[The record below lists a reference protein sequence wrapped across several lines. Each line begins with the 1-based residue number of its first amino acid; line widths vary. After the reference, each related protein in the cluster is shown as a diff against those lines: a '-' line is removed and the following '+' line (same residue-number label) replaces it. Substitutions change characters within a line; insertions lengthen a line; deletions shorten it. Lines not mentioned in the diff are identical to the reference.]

1 MMINFVL
8 SFFLIGANEDYSS
21 GPYHIFFPA
30 GMTEAV
36 FNISM
41 NDDDILEEIETFNII
56 INPSS
61 LPNNVKI
68 GAVDE
73 AVVTILDNDGEF
85 YQTVRHSPHHS

>member
-1 MMINFVL
+1 
-8 SFFLIGANEDYSS
+8 
-21 GPYHIFFPA
+21 
-30 GMTEAV
+30 MTEAV
-36 FNISM
+36 FHISM

-85 YQTVRHSPHHS
+85 YQTVRHSPHHSEQVRDICIYIRLKLLTSVNVVAALE